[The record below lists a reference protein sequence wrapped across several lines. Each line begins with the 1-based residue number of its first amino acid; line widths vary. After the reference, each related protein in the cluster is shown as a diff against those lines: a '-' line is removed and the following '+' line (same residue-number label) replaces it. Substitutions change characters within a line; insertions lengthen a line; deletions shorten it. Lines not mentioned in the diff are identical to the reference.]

1 MRRGIFLEN
10 RRQLTI
16 GSKKYCASGLKK
28 RHLAEIF
35 ELDILEG
42 RNWP

>member
-1 MRRGIFLEN
+1 LEN

-28 RHLAEIF
+28 RHLGEIF